1 MAYKVQKV
9 SPSALAATEMCPR
22 FRPDGKEND
31 AAVDGTLMHEFAE
44 QLVQVPRDQWYGWI
58 ATRDASP
65 DMKGMLEE
73 IAETLLT
80 IVTEDMPVFTDYRM
94 RLRAGKPRKT
104 PLKPGLYP
112 ECEVERGGGRH
123 GYIDLMIVTPE
134 GLVYI
139 CDYKSS
145 RVSHDFSLQIAAYAC
160 EVNRLCPAHENF
172 ICQIIAPRLK
182 EEDQQ
187 QLTIVGPTDISKWN
201 ERIAHI
207 EEVADRSAN
216 DDSIVGVPC
225 EACQYCRWNALNR
238 CKYQAAA
245 TQAVAEVVD
254 EDQVLV
260 SAKTGKTTIVQA
272 LANLVGPNGPYA
284 GEVVTS
290 QTFLNPPTPSQRGLR
305 RACLKFL
312 ETFIEAAKEDD
323 RTWAGQFPP
332 EQQATLVPGFS
343 IATVKGRS
351 TVDTSRTADIREA
364 VMSRFHMNIEE
375 VFEVSSVDTKM
386 LAEKLVVDGWTKKKA
401 DEEIK
406 KCLEPF
412 MNVGAPSVRW
422 TQKAVV
428 KPKAVLDAEF

>member
-1 MAYKVQKV
+1 MAYKKRRV
-9 SPSALAATEMCPR
+9 SPSSLAATEHCPR

-31 AAVDGTLMHEFAE
+31 AAIDGTMMHEYAE
-44 QLVQVPRDQWYGWI
+44 EMVSLPRDQWDGWI

-73 IAETLLT
+73 IAATYRT
-80 IVTEDMPVFTDYRM
+80 IITEDVEVFKDYRLRM
-94 RLRAGKPRKT
+94 RGGKPRKT
-104 PLKPGLYP
+104 PLRPGLYP
-112 ECEVERGGGRH
+112 ECELDRGDGAH
-123 GYIDLMIVTPE
+123 GFIDLMYVTTE

-139 CDYKSS
+139 IDLKSNRS
-145 RVSHDFSLQIAAYAC
+145 EKDFSLQLAAYAC
-160 EVNRLCPAHENF
+160 DVNRLCPAHVAF
-172 ICQIIAPRLK
+172 ICQIVAPRLDD
-182 EEDQQ
+182 EAQMRME
-187 QLTIVGPTDISKWN
+187 VGVDELAAWRK
-201 ERIAHI
+201 RI
-207 EEVADRSAN
+207 EEIEDIADRSAN
-216 DDSIVGVPC
+216 DDSIPGVPC
-225 EACQYCRWNALNR
+225 DACQYCHWRSCG
-238 CKYQAAA
+238 CKYMAAA
-245 TQAVAEVVD
+245 TQAVAEVVN
-254 EDQVLV
+254 EDQVTV
-260 SAKTGKTTIVQA
+260 SAKTGKTTVVQA

-284 GEVVTS
+284 GEVVTA

-305 RACLKFL
+305 RACMKFL

-343 IATVKGRS
+343 ISTVKGRS

-375 VFEVSSVDTKM
+375 VFEVSSVDVKM

-422 TQKAVV
+422 TQKAV
-428 KPKAVLDAEF
+428 KPKAIDGEF